1 MRITIKYE
9 AAWQNSFLEGSNN
22 EPLPKGGRGFI
33 GSMTN
38 LSKRNSDGKYPNFVQ
53 REISHDTV
61 MGVLNRLI
69 GDQRKLYQSRQAEN
83 YFFTDLENQIT
94 FENKHDRSKPIN
106 SEMVYIRNITGSTDQ
121 NSFTGMIKGNDPIF
135 SSDYSDAFWG
145 VITLDFD
152 TLCQFIITEDFAIDN
167 QRKFDPISVL
177 NLLEE
182 LNKSKAIE
190 VIGNVEHALSELNTR
205 FPDAEYVDGKGLI
218 KPIMF
223 YCSALYLQ
231 VARLSKY
238 FDLSNALT
246 KSGGISGI
254 SKRGF
259 TAKDFMDR
267 FTTGSKKPIWG
278 NPYMLKEK
286 RKGEGE
292 VTSLL
297 TKANGTL
304 EINLNIPQVKAE
316 ELKDMIKAA
325 GVSSFYLGK
334 KGLAYIDNLRI

>member
-1 MRITIKYE
+1 
-9 AAWQNSFLEGSNN
+9 
-22 EPLPKGGRGFI
+22 
-33 GSMTN
+33 
-38 LSKRNSDGKYPNFVQ
+38 
-53 REISHDTV
+53 
-61 MGVLNRLI
+61 
-69 GDQRKLYQSRQAEN
+69 
-83 YFFTDLENQIT
+83 
-94 FENKHDRSKPIN
+94 
-106 SEMVYIRNITGSTDQ
+106 
-121 NSFTGMIKGNDPIF
+121 MIKGNDPIF

-145 VITLDFD
+145 VIMLDFD
-152 TLCQFIITEDFAIDN
+152 ALCQFIIKQDFTVEN
-167 QRKFDPISVL
+167 QRLFDPISVL
-177 NLLEE
+177 SQLEQ
-182 LNKSKAIE
+182 LNKLKPVAIIDS
-190 VIGNVEHALSELNTR
+190 VDSALSALKSS
-205 FPDAEYVDGKGLI
+205 FPDAEYVDAKGMV

-231 VARLSKY
+231 VSRLSKQC
-238 FDLSNALT
+238 DLSNALT

-278 NPYMLKEK
+278 NPYLLKEK

-304 EINLNIPQVKAE
+304 EINLNIPQEKAE
-316 ELKDMIKAA
+316 ELKEMIEAA

-334 KGLAYIDNLRI
+334 KGLAYVDNLRT

>member
-9 AAWQNSFLEGSNN
+9 ASWQNSFLDGSNN

-33 GSMTN
+33 GSMAN
-38 LSKRNSDGKYPNFVQ
+38 LSKRNGDGKYPNFIE
-53 REISHDTV
+53 RKISHDTV

-69 GDQRKLYQSRQAEN
+69 GDQRKLYQAKQCPN
-83 YFFTDLENQIT
+83 YFFADIENQVSFKNT
-94 FENKHDRSKPIN
+94 HDRSKPIN

-145 VITLDFD
+145 VLTLDFAS
-152 TLCQFIITEDFAIDN
+152 LCQFIVAPDFAVKN
-167 QRKFDPISVL
+167 TKMFDPLAI
-177 NLLEE
+177 LEQLE
-182 LNKSKAIE
+182 QLNKLKATE
-190 VIGNVEHALSELNTR
+190 VVGHVEDALAVLQSN
-205 FPDAEYVDGKGLI
+205 FPDAEYIDGKGMI

-231 VARLSKY
+231 ISRLSKR

-278 NPYMLKEK
+278 NPYLLKEK

-304 EINLNIPQVKAE
+304 EIQLNIPPEKAKKLNE
-316 ELKDMIKAA
+316 MIEAA

-334 KGLAYIDNLRI
+334 KGLAYVDSLRI